1 MDFEELEGI
10 GSEFVE
16 KYVFNVLI
24 FLEFEGIKDRLL
36 FNVCEGMFWK
46 NGELFYLF
54 VYFLLL
60 FKNFIYVLLKYFY

>member
-46 NGELFYLF
+46 NGELFY
-54 VYFLLL
+54 
-60 FKNFIYVLLKYFY
+60 